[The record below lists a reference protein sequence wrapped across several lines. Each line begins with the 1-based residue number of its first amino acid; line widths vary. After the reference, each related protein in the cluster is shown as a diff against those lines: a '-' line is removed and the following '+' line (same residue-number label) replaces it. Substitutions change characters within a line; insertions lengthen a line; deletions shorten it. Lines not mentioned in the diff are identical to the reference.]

1 MKKAIVIYES
11 IYGNTGRLAL
21 AVAEGIKRAGDI
33 ECDVMKTSEVHH
45 TDGLVGYDAIL
56 FGCPNHNQ
64 EPARNMI
71 KFLERAAIVELKG
84 KIGAAF
90 DTYTGGNKGIAV
102 GKLES
107 IVREK
112 MPGVT
117 LAIDGFSALVEDRK
131 GPLAAGEISQ
141 AKEFGNALGLELVKE
156 S

>member
-1 MKKAIVIYES
+1 MKRAIVIYES

-21 AVAEGIKRAGDI
+21 AIAEGIKRAGDI
-33 ECDVMKTSEVHH
+33 ECDVVKTNEVHH
-45 TDGLVGYDAIL
+45 TDDLVGYDAIL

-71 KFLERAAIVELKG
+71 KFLERAAIVELQG

-90 DTYTGGNKGIAV
+90 DTYTGGNKGIVV
-102 GKLES
+102 GKLEDL
-107 IVREK
+107 IREK
-112 MPGVT
+112 IPGVT
-117 LAIDGFSALVEDRK
+117 LAVDGFSALVEDRK

-141 AKEFGNALGLELVKE
+141 AKEFGNAIGLELLKG